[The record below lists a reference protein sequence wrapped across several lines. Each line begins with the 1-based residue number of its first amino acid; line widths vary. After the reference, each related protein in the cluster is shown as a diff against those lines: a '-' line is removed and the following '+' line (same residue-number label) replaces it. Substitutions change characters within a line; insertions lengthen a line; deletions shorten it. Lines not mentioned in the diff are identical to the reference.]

1 MLYDIPAKHYH
12 LIQCNA
18 NEQSENMNYNKEYPV
33 TTMNQIDLRKH
44 RYQIS
49 LFIVEFHTNRV
60 SIIAANSEAL
70 FCFLL
75 HICTQ
80 LNNYLSEKYF
90 LLIFIRLQI
99 MFLELTYFRC

>member
-1 MLYDIPAKHYH
+1 
-12 LIQCNA
+12 
-18 NEQSENMNYNKEYPV
+18 
-33 TTMNQIDLRKH
+33 MNQIDLRKH
-44 RYQIS
+44 HCQIS

-75 HICTQ
+75 HICTE

-90 LLIFIRLQI
+90 FLIFIRLQI
-99 MFLELTYFRC
+99 ICFWNWHISDVNAMKHYWHFGLLVVIQMSKN